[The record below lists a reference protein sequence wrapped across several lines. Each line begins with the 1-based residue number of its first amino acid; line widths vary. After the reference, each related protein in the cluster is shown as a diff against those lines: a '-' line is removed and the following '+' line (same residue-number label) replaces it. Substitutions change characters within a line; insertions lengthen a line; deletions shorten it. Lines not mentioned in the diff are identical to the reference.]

1 MKVLALFR
9 RPETRRMDKGMDKG
23 MEKERGPGRR
33 PVEGDCGC
41 HGFGRF
47 LHIMKNDVYVG
58 VGQVVSISKEKDGAC
73 VNVKVLGFGS
83 AQFPALPEAN

>member
-58 VGQVVSISKEKDGAC
+58 VGQVVSISKDVDSDRRSSQRYRRRTEK
-73 VNVKVLGFGS
+73 VPKNLY
-83 AQFPALPEAN
+83 